1 MSTPDLGEDTAAVSL
16 DGTARQPQRGWALVP
31 LSKRLHRLYA
41 LAEAAEREP
50 ALFADLAELGVT
62 PAMIA
67 ARARE
72 VARELRN
79 EGS

>member
-1 MSTPDLGEDTAAVSL
+1 MSMTPDLGAAQ
-16 DGTARQPQRGWALVP
+16 QPQRGWALVP